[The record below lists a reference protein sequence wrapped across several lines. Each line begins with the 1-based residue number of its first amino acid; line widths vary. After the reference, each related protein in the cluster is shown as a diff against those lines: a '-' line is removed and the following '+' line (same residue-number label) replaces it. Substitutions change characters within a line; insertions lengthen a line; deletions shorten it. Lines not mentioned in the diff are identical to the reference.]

1 MSTDLI
7 HRIYLTTVIAAALM
21 LLASAWLQSDLAEA
35 LAAPRADVGAVVDE
49 APEDE
54 TDEPAADPIADDA
67 VEMMVANAFDPEST
81 DPEGSGAADG
91 SGAAAAPVVPP
102 PARVGSDDEPCGFIL
117 SRHAVARHIE
127 RREPEDTEGPFVSD
141 GQPVYI
147 YLDAD
152 NRGGEPQVATAR
164 LVHLDTGL
172 VVSGSTEVGV
182 SSRWRTWVEL
192 VLPPTH
198 LGTWRAEV
206 MDRDRCQLVAVEF
219 EMVPMGWE

>member
-21 LLASAWLQSDLAEA
+21 LLASAWLQSDLAAA
-35 LAAPRADVGAVVDE
+35 LAAPRQADEDIAEPLAD
-49 APEDE
+49 DE
-54 TDEPAADPIADDA
+54 TPEPAADPLADDA
-67 VEMMVANAFDPEST
+67 VEMMVANTFDPEAT
-81 DPEGSGAADG
+81 EPEGSGAADG
-91 SGAAAAPVVPP
+91 SGTAAALVEPP
-102 PARVGSDDEPCGFIL
+102 PARIGTEDEPCGFVL

-141 GQPVYI
+141 GQPIYV

-152 NRGGEPQVATAR
+152 NRGGEPQLATAR

-172 VVSGSTEVGV
+172 VVSGSTEVGI

-192 VLPPTH
+192 VLPATH